1 MHSGKFLTGIFV
13 SYDKKTK
20 DLEYINAGH
29 LNCIVSENQK
39 ITEYISKKTQPLG
52 IEPFNSELKTN
63 LNQISLEKKIFYLF
77 SDGLYES
84 KDFEGKEIKI
94 DGLIN
99 LINKNKEYS
108 LDKQL
113 DNIFIEISTFGAL
126 QNILEE
132 EKSIFGNIVSDQ
144 IEKYKSEDFFEKEKS
159 IIKDDITIFAI
170 NGE

>member
-1 MHSGKFLTGIFV
+1 M
-13 SYDKKTK
+13 
-20 DLEYINAGH
+20 
-29 LNCIVSENQK
+29 
-39 ITEYISKKTQPLG
+39 
-52 IEPFNSELKTN
+52 
-63 LNQISLEKKIFYLF
+63 
-77 SDGLYES
+77 
-84 KDFEGKEIKI
+84 
-94 DGLIN
+94 
-99 LINKNKEYS
+99 INKNKEYS

>member
-1 MHSGKFLTGIFV
+1 M
-13 SYDKKTK
+13 
-20 DLEYINAGH
+20 INR
-29 LNCIVSENQK
+29 
-39 ITEYISKKTQPLG
+39 
-52 IEPFNSELKTN
+52 
-63 LNQISLEKKIFYLF
+63 
-77 SDGLYES
+77 
-84 KDFEGKEIKI
+84 
-94 DGLIN
+94 
-99 LINKNKEYS
+99 NKEYS